1 MSFNTGA
8 NTGWGGA
15 NDIFTQ
21 RLSREQKN
29 KIIEQTTNNLSDNL
43 PFEMMASPERL
54 ADEARSTVRT
64 IVNEMRITL
73 NKEDLHEIV
82 TQVVGQVAGFGYLYP
97 LFQREDI
104 SEILVNP
111 DGKLWVMEKGSMD
124 FTLVK
129 EKVDPRE
136 TDRVV
141 EALLRQSARS
151 LTEAVPTVSAKL
163 RRIENTELPALRGGA
178 RIHMVHR
185 CVCPAM
191 NGVHSINIR
200 MYEQEPVKPE
210 KIISWNMAP
219 ENVVHG
225 MLEMIANRARVLV
238 FGGTASGKTTLLSAL
253 CDAIPKDKRVVKIE
267 DPEEIWIDH
276 PNVTTIEARSANPG
290 MSLQEISVAYGVDN
304 AMRMSPSYLIV
315 GEVRDGAAC
324 LGLLRG
330 LMSDHSGL
338 STTHAESPEAAAYRL
353 ALLMQMDCQ
362 QEFAT
367 SYTLIAEALDAF
379 VQVGFDPIAGRRI
392 IKGVWQLEKRV
403 GKDGSPVF
411 IPLYLPGDEDIKPW
425 VRRRS

>member
-1 MSFNTGA
+1 
-8 NTGWGGA
+8 
-15 NDIFTQ
+15 
-21 RLSREQKN
+21 
-29 KIIEQTTNNLSDNL
+29 
-43 PFEMMASPERL
+43 
-54 ADEARSTVRT
+54 
-64 IVNEMRITL
+64 
-73 NKEDLHEIV
+73 
-82 TQVVGQVAGFGYLYP
+82 
-97 LFQREDI
+97 
-104 SEILVNP
+104 
-111 DGKLWVMEKGSMD
+111 
-124 FTLVK
+124 
-129 EKVDPRE
+129 
-136 TDRVV
+136 
-141 EALLRQSARS
+141 
-151 LTEAVPTVSAKL
+151 
-163 RRIENTELPALRGGA
+163 
-178 RIHMVHR
+178 
-185 CVCPAM
+185 
-191 NGVHSINIR
+191 
-200 MYEQEPVKPE
+200 
-210 KIISWNMAP
+210 MAP